1 MSLFC
6 TISILVDFRNFS
18 VFLYFRT
25 NLYFENLFLSI
36 YCFSFGVSST
46 LIGLK
51 TDKYDTKLHYI
62 SVFILDHII
71 IVEPQLYKKDFIGS
85 PIRNRSPKLYFKG
98 KLNEWNWFLTLLTLC
113 SLVSIS
119 ADSNDAMLGN
129 VTHHLWLI
137 SFAFF

>member
-71 IVEPQLYKKDFIGS
+71 IVEPRLYKKDFIGS

-98 KLNEWNWFLTLLTLC
+98 KLNE
-113 SLVSIS
+113 
-119 ADSNDAMLGN
+119 
-129 VTHHLWLI
+129 
-137 SFAFF
+137 